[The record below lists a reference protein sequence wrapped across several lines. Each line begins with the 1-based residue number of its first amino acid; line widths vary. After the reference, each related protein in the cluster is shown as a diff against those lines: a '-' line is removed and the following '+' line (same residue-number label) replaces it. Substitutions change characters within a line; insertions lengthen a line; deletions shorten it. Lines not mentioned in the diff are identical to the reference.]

1 MTAEVGGALGREVAE
16 YVDSQSGVPLPL
28 VEAEV
33 AEGDKVVRGR
43 VLTVAQARALGQI
56 AERHGATTDLE
67 VLGDPASR
75 LEQAWLMLNGT
86 ALEVWRDPQSIGDDQ
101 ARQTEYLA
109 GDGHLRLLGR
119 LPGAL
124 LVQGPDLTIG
134 WIEDTAVGGTDPE
147 SSRHDWERRVR
158 AQPDTAVLP
167 DPAVQ
172 HLHADLRERLRAT
185 GREALGSPYRWGGTS
200 ALGYDC
206 SGLVQRLFSL
216 VTGVL
221 LPKHTGDQR
230 HVGERVVDGDA
241 RVGDLL
247 FATPIGQKVGHV
259 MLLTSA
265 ASVLHACRTEGK
277 VIEEPIEENAR
288 RYQHQGFRRP
298 VQIWE

>member
-1 MTAEVGGALGREVAE
+1 VTVQAASELAKAVAE
-16 YVDSQSGVPLPL
+16 YVDSQAGVPLRL

-33 AEGDKVVRGR
+33 VDEKIVRGR
-43 VLTVAQARALGQI
+43 VLTQAQARVLAEI
-56 AERHGATTDLE
+56 AARHGATVDLE
-67 VLGDPASR
+67 VLGDPAAR
-75 LEQAWLMLNGT
+75 LEQAWLMLKGT
-86 ALEVWRDPQSIGDDQ
+86 ALEVWRDPQSMGDDH

-134 WIEDTAVGGTDPE
+134 WIEDTTVVGTDPE
-147 SSRHDWERRVR
+147 MSRRDWESRVR
-158 AQPDTAVLP
+158 AQPDSAVLP
-167 DPAVQ
+167 DPSVQ
-172 HLHADLRERLRAT
+172 HLHADLRERLRAA
-185 GREALGSPYRWGGTS
+185 GRDALGSPYRWGGTS
-200 ALGYDC
+200 AFGYDC

-230 HVGERVVDGDA
+230 HVGVRIVDGDA

-247 FATPIGQKVGHV
+247 FATPKGQKVGHV
-259 MLLTSA
+259 MLLTSG

-277 VIEEPIEENAR
+277 VIEESIEENAK
-288 RYQHQGFRRP
+288 RYQHQGYRRP
-298 VQIWE
+298 VEV